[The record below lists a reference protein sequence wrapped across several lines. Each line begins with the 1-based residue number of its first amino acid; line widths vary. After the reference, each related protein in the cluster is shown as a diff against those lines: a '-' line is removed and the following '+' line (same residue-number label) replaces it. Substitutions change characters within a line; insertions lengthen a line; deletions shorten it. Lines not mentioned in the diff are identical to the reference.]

1 VHGGRVER
9 GGRDSSSDEETLS
22 GYQDEEV
29 TVVRRRRRR
38 RGGGAES
45 EGEEEM
51 DTYFVV
57 HLIRAGEIVCA
68 VRDKRIHASHPHNQ
82 HERTKN
88 THYTCVC
95 ARAPSHLIK
104 LVPESIAERIN
115 VDERCVLIFVL
126 SLPGCSSAAHERR
139 EQ

>member
-1 VHGGRVER
+1 MHGGRVER

-57 HLIRAGEIVCA
+57 HLIRAGEIVSA
-68 VRDKRIHASHPHNQ
+68 VRDKRYTHHTHTTSTNVL
-82 HERTKN
+82 N

-95 ARAPSHLIK
+95 VRAPSHLKK
-104 LVPESIAERIN
+104 LVPESIVDRIN
-115 VDERCVLIFVL
+115 VNERCVF
-126 SLPGCSSAAHERR
+126 
-139 EQ
+139 

>member
-1 VHGGRVER
+1 MHGGRVER

-68 VRDKRIHASHPHNQ
+68 VRDKRIHTSHPHTTSTNALKT
-82 HERTKN
+82 HTILLCVRARLRT
-88 THYTCVC
+88 
-95 ARAPSHLIK
+95 
-104 LVPESIAERIN
+104 
-115 VDERCVLIFVL
+115 
-126 SLPGCSSAAHERR
+126 
-139 EQ
+139 

>member
-1 VHGGRVER
+1 MHGGRVER

-45 EGEEEM
+45 SGEEEM

-68 VRDKRIHASHPHNQ
+68 VRDKRIHTSHPHKQ
-82 HERTKN
+82 HDRTTNTKN

-104 LVPESIAERIN
+104 LVPESIVDRIN
-115 VDERCVLIFVL
+115 VDEKCVLTFFSL
-126 SLPGCSSAAHERR
+126 SSWV
-139 EQ
+139 Q

>member
-1 VHGGRVER
+1 MHGGRVER

-45 EGEEEM
+45 SGEEEM

-57 HLIRAGEIVCA
+57 HLIRAGEIVGVVC
-68 VRDKRIHASHPHNQ
+68 DKRIHTSHPHNQ
-82 HERTKN
+82 HERTTDTKN
-88 THYTCVC
+88 THYTFVCVC
-95 ARAPSHLIK
+95 AP
-104 LVPESIAERIN
+104 
-115 VDERCVLIFVL
+115 
-126 SLPGCSSAAHERR
+126 AHFI
-139 EQ
+139 